1 MMNEMNN
8 DYRNYRDD
16 YRDDYRDYR
25 DYRNGYRDYD
35 LRGGKINRNNYRD
48 YRDYRQDFYSEME
61 ICMDEMRD
69 HYRKLEDLAEMAE
82 GTQEK
87 NLLMKIAQKNKENYN
102 MMKQMFEK

>member
-16 YRDDYRDYR
+16 YRDDYRNYR
-25 DYRNGYRDYD
+25 DYRDYD
-35 LRGGKINRNNYRD
+35 LRGGKVNRDSYRD
-48 YRDYRQDFYSEME
+48 YRNYRNYREDFYTEME
-61 ICMDEMRD
+61 TCMDEMRD

-102 MMKQMFEK
+102 AMKQMFEK